1 MAHGYRLGALL
12 LLMLAA
18 SLTSAVL
25 HDAAALGRTG
35 TEADAGT
42 RALASGMH
50 GSPLLRPPTS
60 VEAERKA
67 RPLFPRFDGAVPVL
81 LYHRLV
87 PSNAGYS
94 VAPASFHAQMRRLH
108 DLGFEA
114 ITLDQY
120 ARFVR
125 GEVVDLPRRP
135 VLVTFDDGYVS
146 AWENA
151 DPVLARYGWTAV
163 MYVPTGAVG
172 HPGHLTWEELRQMK
186 SSGRWQIDEHAGDG
200 HVLITVDAAGRRLP
214 FYASVLKTD
223 GGQESFARYKQR
235 VSSDIERGS
244 AMLAQ
249 NLPGWTPRVS
259 FAVPFNNYGQ
269 NGSNDPRIERWLS
282 GYLKTRVAVIFVQR
296 DDTFTTPGPGFA
308 NRITVSSHWDADT
321 LETHLLRGL
330 DRLKPPVKAERSR
343 ASFRTG

>member
-1 MAHGYRLGALL
+1 
-12 LLMLAA
+12 MLAA
-18 SLTSAVL
+18 ALTPAHL
-25 HDAAALGRTG
+25 HDAVALARGA
-35 TEADAGT
+35 EADEGT
-42 RALASGMH
+42 LEKQVRS
-50 GSPLLRPPTS
+50 
-60 VEAERKA
+60 
-67 RPLFPRFDGAVPVL
+67 LFPRFDGAVPVL

-87 PSNAGYS
+87 PGNAGYS
-94 VAPASFHAQMRRLH
+94 VAPASFHAQMRRLS

-135 VLVTFDDGYVS
+135 ILVTFDDAYVS

-151 DPVLARYGWTAV
+151 DPVLARYGWSAA

-172 HPGHLTWEELRQMK
+172 RPGHLTWGELRKMK

-200 HVLITVDAAGRRLP
+200 HVLIAVDGAGRKLP
-214 FYASVLKTD
+214 FYAGVLKTD
-223 GGQESFARYKQR
+223 RRKESFAHYKQR

-249 NLPGWTPRVS
+249 NLPGWTPGVS

-269 NGSNDPRIERWLS
+269 NGSNDPRIAPWLS
-282 GYLKTRVAVIFVQR
+282 SYLKSRFTVVFVQR
-296 DDTFTTPGPGFA
+296 DDSFTTPGPGFA
-308 NRITVSSHWDADT
+308 NRITASSHWDADT
-321 LETHLLRGL
+321 LEAHLLRGRDL
-330 DRLKPPVKAERSR
+330 LR
-343 ASFRTG
+343 